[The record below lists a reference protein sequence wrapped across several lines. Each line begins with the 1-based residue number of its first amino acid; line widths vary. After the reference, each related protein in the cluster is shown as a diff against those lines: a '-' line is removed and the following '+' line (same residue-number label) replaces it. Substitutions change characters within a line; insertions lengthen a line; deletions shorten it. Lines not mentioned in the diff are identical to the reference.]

1 LNPYYD
7 ADKPHHRPDGFQ
19 NRYGDFTPR
28 SVRDVLRWK
37 REAKRAGL
45 PRAPLDAPPVVRP
58 DHAFLR
64 ANAGAGAAMQPAL
77 TFIGHSTVLAQLPA
91 GTRGLTV
98 LTDPMFSDRAS
109 PFSFAGPRRL
119 QPPALTAAQLPHVD
133 LVLISHNHYDHL
145 DTASVRALA
154 AQAGGP
160 PLFVVPL
167 GIGPWLA
174 RHGVRGAVE
183 LDWWDTH
190 LLDTGG
196 AVAEVTLTPAQHWS
210 GRGLSDRLATLWGG
224 FAVLAPEFH
233 LFFAGDT
240 GYSPDF
246 TDIRSHFA
254 ALQGAAQGGGFDAAL
269 IPVGAYDPRWFM
281 REQHVDP
288 PEAVQIHLDL
298 GAKRS
303 IGIHWGTFAL
313 TDEALDQPPR
323 HLAAARAAQGL
334 AETDFSVMAIGE
346 TRRLPRRTTSPS
358 PTKDNA

>member
-1 LNPYYD
+1 MNPYYD
-7 ADKPHHRPDGFQ
+7 AAKPHHRPDGFQ
-19 NRYGDFTPR
+19 NRYGDFTPPNL
-28 SVRDVLRWK
+28 RDVLRWK
-37 REAKRAGL
+37 REARHAGL
-45 PRAPLDAPPVVRP
+45 PQAPREAPPTVVP

-64 ANAGAGAAMQPAL
+64 ANAEAGAAMQPAL
-77 TFIGHSTVLAQLPA
+77 TFIGHSTMLAQLPV

-98 LTDPMFSDRAS
+98 LTDPVFSKRAS
-109 PFSFAGPRRL
+109 PLSFAGPRRL

-160 PLFVVPL
+160 PLFIVPL

-174 RHGVRGAVE
+174 RQGIPGAVE

-190 LLDTGG
+190 LVEAGNAT
-196 AVAEVTLTPAQHWS
+196 AEITLTPAQHWS
-210 GRGLSDRLATLWGG
+210 GRGLRDRLATLWGG

-246 TDIRSHFA
+246 ADIRAHFA
-254 ALQGAAQGGGFDAAL
+254 TRQAAAQGGGFDAAL

-288 PEAVQIHLDL
+288 PEAVQIHHDL

-323 HLAAARAAQGL
+323 DLATARAAQGL
-334 AETDFSVMAIGE
+334 TEADFSVMAIGE
-346 TRRLPRRTTSPS
+346 TRRLPRRTISPPPS
-358 PTKDNA
+358 KDTA